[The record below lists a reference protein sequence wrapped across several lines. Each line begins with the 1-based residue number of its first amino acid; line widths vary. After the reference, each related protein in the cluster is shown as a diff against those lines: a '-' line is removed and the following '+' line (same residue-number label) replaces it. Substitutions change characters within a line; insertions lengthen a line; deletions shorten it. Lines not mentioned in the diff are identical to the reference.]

1 MMVEVGSESTVGTPP
16 DNQASDVRA
25 LGALATRLNE
35 AIGRARHA
43 LDPHA
48 ALLPDG
54 TLGSLDALL
63 AEFARRRIR
72 VAIYGEVKAG
82 KSTLLNAI
90 AGATLSPVAFE
101 PLTSIPVR
109 VTYGEHTAWRVGDH
123 QLESVADLEG
133 VMRTGLAHAN
143 GSGAPEVVVET
154 NLDLLELGGQV
165 DLLDTPGV
173 GSAAQFDAVS
183 AEALRALDA
192 VVLVVRYPALFTQFT
207 RGLMDHLQTDIG
219 KLFVVWNLD
228 ADCAELTADERVRH
242 AETLRANVAGAHELF
257 LVDARA
263 AFRAMQDDDAMAS
276 VASGLTPLI
285 AALRRFASSRARE
298 VAALREAAKG
308 AALTLAT
315 AQRCLVDR
323 NASLERAV
331 ADARARLE
339 AVQAA
344 ANAEAAAARTQLA
357 NFEAALG
364 RIGQEVTSTAARRVT
379 ELRQQLR
386 LARRRW
392 MRSGDLMALEAGTT
406 AATSRFADAVAAASR
421 TAMQAVQNEGTRFG
435 TEIPET
441 PYAYTQPSAAPLTSD
456 ERTTQA
462 TTGRGQWLRRTVWN
476 RWYLPGLATLEREGI
491 AAAQHAHAAWLTTMS
506 QAARDAA
513 GATLASRLAEMARRA
528 DAEQEQIKIETHFT
542 ACATELARLGQA
554 MPIVAAQS
562 QSVAQLAT
570 EARAL
575 L

>member
-1 MMVEVGSESTVGTPP
+1 MMAEVGSETTAGTPQN
-16 DNQASDVRA
+16 NQTPDVRA

-35 AIGRARHA
+35 AVGRARQA
-43 LDPHA
+43 LAPHD

-54 TLGSLDALL
+54 TLGTLDVLL
-63 AEFARRRIR
+63 AEFARRRVR

-109 VTYGEHTAWRVGDH
+109 VTYGEDTTWRIGDQ
-123 QLESVADLEG
+123 QLESVADLES
-133 VMRTGLAHAN
+133 VMRTRLAN
-143 GSGAPEVVVET
+143 GTVVPEVVVET

-228 ADCAELTADERVRH
+228 ADCAELTPEERAQH

-257 LVDARA
+257 PVDARA
-263 AFRAMQDDDAMAS
+263 GFRAMQAGDGTGS

-298 VAALREAAKG
+298 VAALREAAKR
-308 AALTLAT
+308 AAPTLAA
-315 AQRCLVDR
+315 AQRCL
-323 NASLERAV
+323 AERYATLDH
-331 ADARARLE
+331 ALAEARTRLE

-344 ANAEAAAARTQLA
+344 ASAEAAAARTQLTA
-357 NFEAALG
+357 FENAVA
-364 RIGQEVTSTAARRVT
+364 RIGQEHTATVAKRAT

-392 MRSGDLMALEAGTT
+392 MRSSDLLALESAIA
-406 AATSRFADAVAAASR
+406 AATSRYADAVAAAGR
-421 TAMQAVQNEGTRFG
+421 TAIQALQSEGSRFG
-435 TEIPET
+435 TGIPER
-441 PYAYTQPSAAPLTSD
+441 PHSRTQPSAAPLTSD
-456 ERTTQA
+456 ERMARA
-462 TTGRGQWLRRTVWN
+462 TAGRGQWLRRTLWH
-476 RWYLPGLATLEREGI
+476 RWYLPGLATLERDGI
-491 AAAQHAHAAWLTTMS
+491 AADQRAHATWLTTAS

-513 GATLASRLAEMARRA
+513 NATLARRLAEITQRSN
-528 DAEQEQIKIETHFT
+528 AEQQQIKIETSFT
-542 ACATELARLGQA
+542 ACESELAQLNQA
-554 MPIVAAQS
+554 IPVVTTQS
-562 QSVAQLAT
+562 QAVTQVAT